1 MADKAKQTAEAQTQE
16 QVQEVSLLDQILT
29 EGKMARDDYQREQAK
44 DMIGEF
50 VNQVM
55 SGELTMSKNMDVAI
69 NARIAEIDRVRP
81 PRVQITYDVEV
92 GGAIELKELPFV
104 VGVMGDFVGKPEEPL
119 PANKNRKFVEIDP
132 DNFNQVM
139 AGMKPR
145 VAFSVEN
152 KMQNY
157 GSKVGVD
164 LKFNNIEDFEP
175 DNVVQQV
182 EPLRKLVE
190 ARQKLSDLRSK
201 MDGNDK
207 LESILNDLIS
217 DADKQKQIS
226 DALGIEKKEE

>member
-1 MADKAKQTAEAQTQE
+1 MA
-16 QVQEVSLLDQILT
+16 
-29 EGKMARDDYQREQAK
+29 
-44 DMIGEF
+44 
-50 VNQVM
+50 
-55 SGELTMSKNMDVAI
+55 SKESI
-69 NARIAEIDRVRP
+69 QHKIDRVRP

-119 PANKNRKFVEIDP
+119 PAIKNRKFVEIDP

-145 VAFSVEN
+145 VAFSVDN
-152 KMQNY
+152 KLQDD

-164 LKFNNIEDFEP
+164 LKFSNIEDFEP
-175 DNVVQQV
+175 DAIVQQV

-190 ARQKLSDLRSK
+190 ARQRLSDLRSK

-207 LESILNDLIS
+207 LESMLNDLIA

>member
-1 MADKAKQTAEAQTQE
+1 MA
-16 QVQEVSLLDQILT
+16 
-29 EGKMARDDYQREQAK
+29 
-44 DMIGEF
+44 
-50 VNQVM
+50 
-55 SGELTMSKNMDVAI
+55 SKESI
-69 NARIAEIDRVRP
+69 QHKIDRVRP

-119 PANKNRKFVEIDP
+119 PAIKNRKFVEIDP

-152 KMQNY
+152 KLQDD

-164 LKFNNIEDFEP
+164 LKFSNIEDFEP
-175 DNVVQQV
+175 DNIVQQV

-190 ARQKLSDLRSK
+190 ARQRLSDLRSK

-207 LESILNDLIS
+207 LESMLNDIIG
-217 DADKQKQIS
+217 DTEKQKQLS

>member
-1 MADKAKQTAEAQTQE
+1 MA
-16 QVQEVSLLDQILT
+16 
-29 EGKMARDDYQREQAK
+29 
-44 DMIGEF
+44 
-50 VNQVM
+50 
-55 SGELTMSKNMDVAI
+55 SKESI
-69 NARIAEIDRVRP
+69 QHKIDRVRP

-119 PANKNRKFVEIDP
+119 PAIKNRKFVEIDP

-152 KMQNY
+152 KMQND

-164 LKFNNIEDFEP
+164 LKFSNIEDFEP

-201 MDGNDK
+201 MDGNEK
-207 LESILNDLIS
+207 LENILNDIIA
-217 DADKQKQIS
+217 DVDKQKQLS